1 MRAKERATIAAHPAI
16 ASVRDPS
23 KINAYVRTIEPR
35 LQSSMFAR
43 TALTVV
49 IVNDER
55 PRMAA
60 RLEPLR
66 HCRDGVGRGLRR
78 SMLVVERDVH
88 LAALVVDSSDDY
100 SGMNPV
106 R

>member
-1 MRAKERATIAAHPAI
+1 MRAKERATMAAHPAI
-16 ASVRDPS
+16 VSYNVSMVPS
-23 KINAYVRTIEPR
+23 KINAYMCTIEPR

-49 IVNDER
+49 VVNDER
-55 PRMAA
+55 PRLVA

-66 HCRDGVGRGLRR
+66 HCRDGVGLGLRR

-88 LAALVVDSSDDY
+88 IAALVVDSSDD
-100 SGMNPV
+100 
-106 R
+106 

>member
-1 MRAKERATIAAHPAI
+1 MAAHPAI

-23 KINAYVRTIEPR
+23 RINAYMHTIEAR

-43 TALTVV
+43 TALAVV
-49 IVNDER
+49 VVNDER
-55 PRMAA
+55 PRLVA

-66 HCRDGVGRGLRR
+66 HCRYGVGLGLRR

-88 LAALVVDSSDDY
+88 LAAFVVDSSDDY
-100 SGMNPV
+100 FGMNSV